1 MVNAIKAALK
11 RLSQFATVAAV
22 SFFAWQPAA
31 LADPALWVLRD
42 EDSTIYLFGTI
53 HVMKP
58 GVKWHS
64 DKLDAAFASSSELW
78 VEETGDDNQ
87 TMMYQLVK
95 TYGVDPHHPITAK
108 LTPAQQAR
116 FVKVS
121 QVLGLDPAAVDRTRP
136 WLAAAMLGGAA
147 VARTGFISEKGID
160 RSLEADAK
168 AAGKP
173 IKSFETPEQQ
183 IHVFADLKPEE
194 ELAMLTQ
201 TLDEVGKG
209 PTYLMLIAT
218 SWLHGDIEQLD
229 KQLSANMRGQTPA
242 LYKAILPDRNAR
254 WVKRIE
260 EMMVGK
266 GTAFIAVGTAHLIGQ
281 DSVIAMLAKDGYKAE
296 RVQ

>member
-1 MVNAIKAALK
+1 MAWLTARSMRLWRSVVLMALLFGLCP
-11 RLSQFATVAAV
+11 RS
-22 SFFAWQPAA
+22 A
-31 LADPALWVLRD
+31 LADPALWVLKD
-42 EDSTIYLFGTI
+42 ADSTIYLFGTI
-53 HVMKP
+53 HAMKP

-64 DKLDAAFASSSELW
+64 DKLDAAFAASSELW
-78 VEETGDDNQ
+78 VEETGDSDKAA
-87 TMMYQLVK
+87 MFQLVK
-95 TYGVDPHHPITAK
+95 TYGIDPHHPINDK

-121 QVLGLDPAAVDRTRP
+121 QVVGLDPAAVDKFRP
-136 WLAAAMLGGAA
+136 WLAATMLGGAVNA
-147 VARTGFISEKGID
+147 HTGFTSEMGID

-173 IKSFETPEQQ
+173 IKCFETPEQQ

-194 ELAMLTQ
+194 ELALLTL
-201 TLDEVGKG
+201 TLEDVGKG
-209 PTYLMLIAT
+209 PTYLLLIAT
-218 SWLHGDIEQLD
+218 AWLHGDIERLD

-260 EMMVGK
+260 EMMAGK
-266 GTAFIAVGTAHLIGQ
+266 GTAFIAVGAAHLIGD

>member
-1 MVNAIKAALK
+1 MVNFIQAALK
-11 RLSQFATVAAV
+11 RLIRLVVVVLF
-22 SFFAWQPAA
+22 SFLAWQSAA
-31 LADPALWVLRD
+31 SADPALWVLKD
-42 EDSTIYLFGTI
+42 ADSTIYLFGTI
-53 HVMKP
+53 HAMKP

-64 DKLDAAFASSSELW
+64 DKLDAAFAASSELW
-78 VEETGDDNQ
+78 VEETGDSDKAE
-87 TMMYQLVK
+87 MFQLVK
-95 TYGVDPHHPITAK
+95 TYGIDPHHPITDK

-121 QVLGLDPAAVDRTRP
+121 QVVGLDPAAVDKFRP
-136 WLAAAMLGGAA
+136 WLAATMLGGA
-147 VARTGFISEKGID
+147 VNGRTGFTSEAGID

-173 IKSFETPEQQ
+173 IKCFETPEQQ

-194 ELAMLTQ
+194 ELALLTQ
-201 TLDEVGKG
+201 TLEDVGKG
-209 PTYLMLIAT
+209 PTYLLVIAT
-218 SWLHGDIEQLD
+218 AWLHGDVERLD
-229 KQLSANMRGQTPA
+229 KQFSANMRAQAPA

-260 EMMVGK
+260 EMMAGK
-266 GTAFIAVGTAHLIGQ
+266 GTAFIAVGAAHLAGD